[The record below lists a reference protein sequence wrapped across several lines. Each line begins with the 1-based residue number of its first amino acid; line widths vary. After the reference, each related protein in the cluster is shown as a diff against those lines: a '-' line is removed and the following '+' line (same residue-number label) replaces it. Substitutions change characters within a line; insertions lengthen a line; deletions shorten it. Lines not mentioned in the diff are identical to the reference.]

1 MNKYIADLHVH
12 TALSPCCNNLM
23 TPKTIIE
30 AAKAIGLN
38 IIAVS
43 DHNAGNNVDVMKRL
57 ADAAGISLLYSLELH
72 VQESFHMLTL
82 FEDRASYQQWLEI
95 VELRR
100 SKQLLETD
108 IGKAQHIFDDN
119 DEIIGT
125 IAERLNLD
133 SSIPVREAIAA
144 VHELG
149 GICIASHID
158 RAYDSVLLAFAGAV
172 PEDLAFDALEIS
184 SETLMPKALEK
195 YAALRSRYPFVT
207 NSDCHIPEEFV
218 KGPKT
223 IFHINE
229 PTLSEILLA
238 LNNRAGRAVEF
249 KSREW

>member
-23 TPKTIIE
+23 TPKTII
-30 AAKAIGLN
+30 AAAIAIGVN

-43 DHNAGNNVDVMKRL
+43 DHNAGDNVDVMKRL
-57 ADAAGISLLYSLELH
+57 ADAAGITLFYSLELH

-82 FEDRASYQQWLEI
+82 FEERANYQRWLEI

-108 IGKAQHIFDDN
+108 IGKTQQIFDDN

-133 SSIPVREAIAA
+133 SSIPVREAIAT

-158 RAYDSVLLAFAGAV
+158 RAYDSVLLAFDGTV
-172 PEDLAFDALEIS
+172 PADLAFDALEIS
-184 SETLMPKALEK
+184 SETLMVNALEK

-207 NSDCHIPEEFV
+207 NSDCHIPEEFI

-223 IFHINE
+223 ILNIVE
-229 PTLSEILLA
+229 PKLSEILLA
-238 LNNRAGRAVEF
+238 LSNHAGRTVEF